1 MAPNK
6 FEKQLKD
13 TLERRTIAPSKIAWS
28 QLDTQLDV
36 QKNKQKFPFWWFSI
50 AATFLGVFLAIFVFN
65 DKPDSINVV
74 IEDVKKE
81 ILLPSEINQINKQ
94 NKVTKIITSPELVVD
109 KVNVKPKNK
118 AVTNKNKATIQSV
131 QAEKSNVVL
140 VVNDKIKLEDKATIA
155 SATNSEKPID
165 KTSQTTTIT
174 SEADLLLKEA
184 YSDVQDNYN
193 TYIPEKIDA
202 NSLLEDVE
210 MKSEK
215 SLKNRLFHAVKSG
228 YETLKTTVAE
238 RDL

>member
-65 DKPDSINVV
+65 DKPDPINVV

-140 VVNDKIKLEDKATIA
+140 VVNDKIKSEDKATIA
-155 SATNSEKPID
+155 STTNSEKPID

>member
-65 DKPDSINVV
+65 DKPDPINVV
-74 IEDVKKE
+74 IEDVKNE

-94 NKVTKIITSPELVVD
+94 NKVTKIITSPELVAD

-140 VVNDKIKLEDKATIA
+140 VVNDKIKPEDKATIA
-155 SATNSEKPID
+155 STTNSEKPID

>member
-50 AATFLGVFLAIFVFN
+50 AATFLGVFLAIFIFN
-65 DKPDSINVV
+65 DKPDPINVV

-140 VVNDKIKLEDKATIA
+140 VVNDKIKPEDKATIA

>member
-65 DKPDSINVV
+65 DKPDPINVV
-74 IEDVKKE
+74 IEDVKNE

-140 VVNDKIKLEDKATIA
+140 VVNDKIKPEDKATIA
-155 SATNSEKPID
+155 STTNSEKPID

>member
-65 DKPDSINVV
+65 DKPDPINVV
-74 IEDVKKE
+74 IEDVKNE

-109 KVNVKPKNK
+109 KVNVKSKNK

-140 VVNDKIKLEDKATIA
+140 VVNDKIKPEDKATIA
-155 SATNSEKPID
+155 SATNLEKPID

-202 NSLLEDVE
+202 NSLLEDIE

>member
-65 DKPDSINVV
+65 DKPDPINVV
-74 IEDVKKE
+74 IEDVKNE

-109 KVNVKPKNK
+109 KLNVKPKNK

>member
-65 DKPDSINVV
+65 DKPDPINVV
-74 IEDVKKE
+74 IEDVKNE

-140 VVNDKIKLEDKATIA
+140 VVNDKIKPEDKPTIA
-155 SATNSEKPID
+155 STTNSEKPID

>member
-28 QLDTQLDV
+28 QLDMQLDV

-65 DKPDSINVV
+65 DKPDPINVV
-74 IEDVKKE
+74 IEDVKNE

-109 KVNVKPKNK
+109 KLNVKPKNK

>member
-6 FEKQLKD
+6 FEKQLKN
-13 TLERRTIAPSKIAWS
+13 TLERRTIAPSKKAWS
-28 QLDTQLDV
+28 QLDMQLDV
-36 QKNKQKFPFWWFSI
+36 QKNRRKFPFWWFSI
-50 AATFLGVFLAIFVFN
+50 AATFLGVFLAIFIFN
-65 DKPDSINVV
+65 DKPDPINVV
-74 IEDVKKE
+74 IEDVKNE
-81 ILLPSEINQINKQ
+81 ILLPSKTNQINKQ

-118 AVTNKNKATIQSV
+118 AVINKNKATIQSV
-131 QAEKSNVVL
+131 QAEKSNTVL
-140 VVNDKIKLEDKATIA
+140 VVNDKIKSEDKVTIA

>member
-65 DKPDSINVV
+65 DKPDPINVV
-74 IEDVKKE
+74 IEDVKNE

-109 KVNVKPKNK
+109 KGNVKPKNK
-118 AVTNKNKATIQSV
+118 VVTNKNKATIQSV

-140 VVNDKIKLEDKATIA
+140 VVNDKIKPEDKATIA
-155 SATNSEKPID
+155 STTNSEKPID

>member
-36 QKNKQKFPFWWFSI
+36 QKNKQKFPFWRFSI
-50 AATFLGVFLAIFVFN
+50 AATFLGVFLAIFIFN
-65 DKPDSINVV
+65 DKPDPINVV
-74 IEDVKKE
+74 IEDVKNE

-140 VVNDKIKLEDKATIA
+140 VVNDKIKPEDKATIA
-155 SATNSEKPID
+155 STTNSEKPID

>member
-65 DKPDSINVV
+65 DKPDPINVV
-74 IEDVKKE
+74 IEDVKNE

-94 NKVTKIITSPELVVD
+94 NKLTKIITSPELVVD

-140 VVNDKIKLEDKATIA
+140 VVNDKIKPEDKATIA

>member
-65 DKPDSINVV
+65 DKPDPINVV
-74 IEDVKKE
+74 IEDVKNE

-118 AVTNKNKATIQSV
+118 TVTNKNKATIQSV

-140 VVNDKIKLEDKATIA
+140 VVNDKIKPENKATIA

>member
-65 DKPDSINVV
+65 DKPDPINVV
-74 IEDVKKE
+74 IEDVKNE

-94 NKVTKIITSPELVVD
+94 NKLTKIITSPELVVD

-140 VVNDKIKLEDKATIA
+140 VVNDKIKPEDKATIA
-155 SATNSEKPID
+155 STTNSEKPID

>member
-28 QLDTQLDV
+28 QLDTKLDN
-36 QKNKQKFPFWWFSI
+36 QKNKRKLPFWWFSI
-50 AATFLGVFLAIFVFN
+50 AATFLGVFMAVSIFN
-65 DKPDSINVV
+65 DKPDPINVV
-74 IEDVKKE
+74 VEDVKNE
-81 ILLPSEINQINKQ
+81 ILLPSKINQINKQ
-94 NKVTKIITSPELVVD
+94 NKVTKTITSPEVVVD
-109 KVNVKPKNK
+109 KVNVKPKHE
-118 AVTNKNKATIQSV
+118 AVTNKNKTTIQSV
-131 QAEKSNVVL
+131 EADKSNTVL
-140 VVNDKIKLEDKATIA
+140 VVNDNTKSEDKVTITSA
-155 SATNSEKPID
+155 SNSQKPND
-165 KTSQTTTIT
+165 KISQTTTIT

-184 YSDVQDNYN
+184 YSDVQNNYT
-193 TYIPEKIDA
+193 TYKPEKIDA

-238 RDL
+238 RDF

>member
-28 QLDTQLDV
+28 QLDTQLDN
-36 QKNKQKFPFWWFSI
+36 QKNKRKFPFWWFSI
-50 AATFLGVFLAIFVFN
+50 AATFLGVFMAIFIFN
-65 DKPDSINVV
+65 DKPDPINVV
-74 IEDVKKE
+74 VEDVKNE
-81 ILLPSEINQINKQ
+81 ILLPSKINQINKQ
-94 NKVTKIITSPELVVD
+94 NKVTKTITSPEVVVD
-109 KVNVKPKNK
+109 KVNVKPKHE
-118 AVTNKNKATIQSV
+118 AVTNKNKTTVQSV
-131 QAEKSNVVL
+131 EADKSNTVL
-140 VVNDKIKLEDKATIA
+140 VVNDNTKSEDKVTIA
-155 SATNSEKPID
+155 SATNLQKPID
-165 KTSQTTTIT
+165 NTSQTTTIT

-184 YSDVQDNYN
+184 YSDVQNNYT
-193 TYIPEKIDA
+193 TYKPEKIDA

-238 RDL
+238 RDF

>member
-13 TLERRTIAPSKIAWS
+13 TLERRTIAPSKKAWS
-28 QLDTQLDV
+28 QLDMQLDV
-36 QKNKQKFPFWWFSI
+36 QKNRRKFPFWWFSI
-50 AATFLGVFLAIFVFN
+50 AATFLGVFMAVFIFN
-65 DKPDSINVV
+65 DKPDPINVV
-74 IEDVKKE
+74 IEDVKNE
-81 ILLPSEINQINKQ
+81 ILLPSKTNQINKQ
-94 NKVTKIITSPELVVD
+94 NKVTKTITSPELVVD

-118 AVTNKNKATIQSV
+118 AVINKNKATIQSV
-131 QAEKSNVVL
+131 QAEKSNTVL
-140 VVNDKIKLEDKATIA
+140 VVNDKIKSEDKVTIA

>member
-50 AATFLGVFLAIFVFN
+50 AATFLGVFLAIFIFN
-65 DKPDSINVV
+65 DKPDPINVV
-74 IEDVKKE
+74 IEDVKNE

-118 AVTNKNKATIQSV
+118 AVINKNKATIQSV
-131 QAEKSNVVL
+131 QAEKSNTVL
-140 VVNDKIKLEDKATIA
+140 VVNDKIKSEDKVTIA

>member
-28 QLDTQLDV
+28 QLDTQLEV

-65 DKPDSINVV
+65 DKPDPINVV
-74 IEDVKKE
+74 IEDVKNE

-140 VVNDKIKLEDKATIA
+140 VVNDKIKPEDKATIA
-155 SATNSEKPID
+155 STTNSEKPFD

>member
-65 DKPDSINVV
+65 DKPDPINVV

-140 VVNDKIKLEDKATIA
+140 VVNDKIKPEDKATIA

>member
-65 DKPDSINVV
+65 DKPDPINVV

-94 NKVTKIITSPELVVD
+94 NKLTKIITSPELVVY

-140 VVNDKIKLEDKATIA
+140 VVNDKIKPEDKATIA

>member
-28 QLDTQLDV
+28 QLDTQLEV

-50 AATFLGVFLAIFVFN
+50 AATFLGVFLAVFVFN
-65 DKPDSINVV
+65 DKPDPINVV

-118 AVTNKNKATIQSV
+118 TVTNKNKATIQSV

-140 VVNDKIKLEDKATIA
+140 VVNDKIKSEDKATIA
-155 SATNSEKPID
+155 STTNSEKPID

>member
-65 DKPDSINVV
+65 DKPDPINVV
-74 IEDVKKE
+74 IEDVKNE

-140 VVNDKIKLEDKATIA
+140 VVNDKIKPEDKATIA

>member
-65 DKPDSINVV
+65 DKPDPINVV
-74 IEDVKKE
+74 IDDVKNE

-140 VVNDKIKLEDKATIA
+140 VVNDKIKPEDKATIA

>member
-65 DKPDSINVV
+65 DKPDPINVV
-74 IEDVKKE
+74 IEDVKNE

-118 AVTNKNKATIQSV
+118 TVTNKNKATIQSV

-140 VVNDKIKLEDKATIA
+140 VVNDKIKSEDKATIA
-155 SATNSEKPID
+155 STTNSEKPID

>member
-65 DKPDSINVV
+65 DKPDPINVV

-118 AVTNKNKATIQSV
+118 TVTNKNKATIQSV

-140 VVNDKIKLEDKATIA
+140 VVNDKIKSEDKATIA
-155 SATNSEKPID
+155 STTNSEKPID

>member
-28 QLDTQLDV
+28 QLDTQLEV

-65 DKPDSINVV
+65 DKPDPINVV

-118 AVTNKNKATIQSV
+118 TVTNKNKATIQSV

-140 VVNDKIKLEDKATIA
+140 VVNDKIKPENKATIA

>member
-65 DKPDSINVV
+65 DKPDPINVV
-74 IEDVKKE
+74 IEDVKNE

-94 NKVTKIITSPELVVD
+94 NKLTKIITSPELVVY

-140 VVNDKIKLEDKATIA
+140 VVNDKIKPEDKATIA

>member
-28 QLDTQLDV
+28 QLDTQLEV

-65 DKPDSINVV
+65 DKPDPINVV

-118 AVTNKNKATIQSV
+118 TVTNKNKATIQSV

-140 VVNDKIKLEDKATIA
+140 VVNDKIKPEDKATIA
-155 SATNSEKPID
+155 STTNSEKPID

>member
-65 DKPDSINVV
+65 DKQDPINVV
-74 IEDVKKE
+74 IEDVKNE

>member
-28 QLDTQLDV
+28 QLDTQLEV

-65 DKPDSINVV
+65 DKPDPINVV

-118 AVTNKNKATIQSV
+118 TVTNKNKATIQSV

-140 VVNDKIKLEDKATIA
+140 VVNDKIKPEDKATIA

>member
-36 QKNKQKFPFWWFSI
+36 QKNKQKFPFWRFSI
-50 AATFLGVFLAIFVFN
+50 AATFLGVFLAIFIFN
-65 DKPDSINVV
+65 DKPDPINVV
-74 IEDVKKE
+74 IEDVKNE

-94 NKVTKIITSPELVVD
+94 NKVTKIITSPELVVY

-140 VVNDKIKLEDKATIA
+140 VVNDKIKPEDKATIA
-155 SATNSEKPID
+155 STTNSEKPID

>member
-13 TLERRTIAPSKIAWS
+13 TLERRTIAPSKKAWS
-28 QLDTQLDV
+28 QLDMQLDV
-36 QKNKQKFPFWWFSI
+36 QKNRRKFPFWWFSI
-50 AATFLGVFLAIFVFN
+50 AATFLGVFMAVFIFN
-65 DKPDSINVV
+65 DKPDPINVV
-74 IEDVKKE
+74 IEDVKNE
-81 ILLPSEINQINKQ
+81 ILLPNKTNQINKQ
-94 NKVTKIITSPELVVD
+94 NKVTKTITSPELVVD
-109 KVNVKPKNK
+109 KVNVKPKNE
-118 AVTNKNKATIQSV
+118 AVINKNKATIQSV
-131 QAEKSNVVL
+131 QAEKSNTVL
-140 VVNDKIKLEDKATIA
+140 VVNDKIKSEDKVTIA

>member
-36 QKNKQKFPFWWFSI
+36 QKNRRKFPFWWFSI

-165 KTSQTTTIT
+165 KTSQTRTIT

>member
-65 DKPDSINVV
+65 DKPDPINVV
-74 IEDVKKE
+74 IEDVKND

-94 NKVTKIITSPELVVD
+94 NKLTKIITSPELVVD

-140 VVNDKIKLEDKATIA
+140 VVNDKIKPEDKATIA
-155 SATNSEKPID
+155 STTNSEKPID

>member
-28 QLDTQLDV
+28 QLDTQLEV

-65 DKPDSINVV
+65 DKPDPINVV
-74 IEDVKKE
+74 IEDVKNE

>member
-65 DKPDSINVV
+65 DKPDPINVV
-74 IEDVKKE
+74 IEDVKNE

-118 AVTNKNKATIQSV
+118 TVTNKNKATIQSV

>member
-65 DKPDSINVV
+65 DKPDPINVV

-94 NKVTKIITSPELVVD
+94 NKLTKIITSPELVVD

-140 VVNDKIKLEDKATIA
+140 VVNDKIKPEDKATIA
-155 SATNSEKPID
+155 SATNLEKPID